1 MSQREILEALA
12 DGWVLK
18 SRREFN
24 GNKEFVL
31 QFSNDQPIKIN
42 PIMIR
47 KLRKKRL
54 IDSNKKFPV
63 STFWLTELG
72 QEIANEKSKNS
83 LSVHSR

>member
-18 SRREFN
+18 SRRELN

-31 QFSNDQPIKIN
+31 QFSNDQPKIIS
-42 PIMIR
+42 PKMINR
-47 KLRKKRL
+47 LREKRL

-63 STFWLTELG
+63 STFWLTDLG
-72 QEIANEKSKNS
+72 QEIVKDKSKN
-83 LSVHSR
+83 L

>member
-18 SRREFN
+18 SRRELN
-24 GNKEFVL
+24 GNKEFLL
-31 QFSNDQPIKIN
+31 QFSNDQSKKIN
-42 PIMIR
+42 PKMIQ
-47 KLRKKRL
+47 KLREKRL

-72 QEIANEKSKNS
+72 QEMAKEKSKNS
-83 LSVHSR
+83 